1 MEYEYL
7 MLGIL
12 FVLILT
18 FILLL
23 IVGQRMTEA
32 FNETNNL
39 LDVQIEKLDEISEKM
54 NAIGRLIDER
64 IP

>member
-18 FILLL
+18 LILLL
-23 IVGQRMTEA
+23 IVGRRMTEA

>member
-18 FILLL
+18 ITLLL
-23 IVGQRMTEA
+23 VVGRRMTEA

-39 LDVQIEKLDEISEKM
+39 LDVQIEKLDEISEKL
-54 NAIGRLIDER
+54 NAIGQLIDR
-64 IP
+64 KIP

>member
-39 LDVQIEKLDEISEKM
+39 LDVQIEKLDEISEKL
-54 NAIGRLIDER
+54 NAIGRLIDR
-64 IP
+64 KIP

>member
-23 IVGQRMTEA
+23 IVGRRMTEA

>member
-18 FILLL
+18 LILLL
-23 IVGQRMTEA
+23 IVGRRMTEA

-54 NAIGRLIDER
+54 NAIGRLIDR
-64 IP
+64 KIP

>member
-18 FILLL
+18 LILLL
-23 IVGQRMTEA
+23 VVGRRMTEA

-39 LDVQIEKLDEISEKM
+39 LDVQIEKLDEISEKL
-54 NAIGRLIDER
+54 NAIGRLIDR
-64 IP
+64 KIP

>member
-18 FILLL
+18 IILLL
-23 IVGQRMTEA
+23 VVGRRMTEA

-39 LDVQIEKLDEISEKM
+39 LDVQIEKLDEISEKL
-54 NAIGRLIDER
+54 NAIGQLIDR
-64 IP
+64 KIP

>member
-39 LDVQIEKLDEISEKM
+39 LDVHIEKLDEISEKL
-54 NAIGRLIDER
+54 NAIGRLIDR
-64 IP
+64 KIP

>member
-18 FILLL
+18 LILLL
-23 IVGQRMTEA
+23 VVGRRMTEA

-39 LDVQIEKLDEISEKM
+39 LDAQIEKLDEISEKL
-54 NAIGRLIDER
+54 NTISR
-64 IP
+64 

>member
-54 NAIGRLIDER
+54 NAIGRLIDR
-64 IP
+64 KIP

>member
-1 MEYEYL
+1 

-39 LDVQIEKLDEISEKM
+39 LDVQIEKLDEISEKL
-54 NAIGRLIDER
+54 NAIGRLIDR
-64 IP
+64 KIP